1 MKNLVKMTIDFVDNF
16 DINSIPEDVKN
27 SWIESYTRTYSK
39 KKSSQTYQTYKIL
52 IYGNTNDKT
61 S

>member
-1 MKNLVKMTIDFVDNF
+1 MEDLVKMTIDFVDNF

-39 KKSSQTYQTYKIL
+39 KAVKL
-52 IYGNTNDKT
+52 IKHIKF
-61 S
+61 